1 MMSCAESLAL
11 PRAGRLQY
19 IVSLLLSLKCP
30 LPNEMVD
37 LDDVGGGRE
46 GRLGCTLDRFQSGAL
61 VDMSL
66 KEVEGG
72 CSSNY

>member
-1 MMSCAESLAL
+1 M
-11 PRAGRLQY
+11 
-19 IVSLLLSLKCP
+19 SLLPSSKCP

-37 LDDVGGGRE
+37 LDDDVGGRE
-46 GRLGCTLDRFQSGAL
+46 GQVGCTLDRFRSEAL

-66 KEVEGG
+66 KEVEEG